1 LIRDTR
7 RKLALGRLK
16 AYILRLG
23 IADIGVR
30 TDWMFCMAASRST
43 ETEVKPP
50 QPPAP
55 ARSPARRA
63 QTVNRKIADML
74 RDLQID
80 GKALSAEIER
90 LRHRFL

>member
-1 LIRDTR
+1 
-7 RKLALGRLK
+7 
-16 AYILRLG
+16 LRIG
-23 IADIGVR
+23 IAAAGVR
-30 TDWMFCMAASRST
+30 THWMIRMAPSRST

-50 QPPAP
+50 EPPAP
-55 ARSPARRA
+55 DRSAARRA
-63 QTVNRKIADML
+63 QTVNRKIAEML

>member
-1 LIRDTR
+1 
-7 RKLALGRLK
+7 
-16 AYILRLG
+16 
-23 IADIGVR
+23 
-30 TDWMFCMAASRST
+30 MNHMAPTRST

-55 ARSPARRA
+55 DRSAARRA
-63 QTVNRKIADML
+63 QTVNRKIAEML

>member
-1 LIRDTR
+1 
-7 RKLALGRLK
+7 
-16 AYILRLG
+16 
-23 IADIGVR
+23 
-30 TDWMFCMAASRST
+30 MAASRST

-50 QPPAP
+50 EPPAP
-55 ARSPARRA
+55 VRSPTRRA
-63 QTVNRKIADML
+63 QTVNRKIAEML

>member
-1 LIRDTR
+1 LIWRFLSD
-7 RKLALGRLK
+7 LARGRPK
-16 AYILRLG
+16 AYILCLG
-23 IADIGVR
+23 IVDIGVR
-30 TDWMFCMAASRST
+30 AEWMFCMAASRST

-50 QPPAP
+50 EPPAP
-55 ARSPARRA
+55 GRSPARRA

>member
-1 LIRDTR
+1 
-7 RKLALGRLK
+7 
-16 AYILRLG
+16 
-23 IADIGVR
+23 
-30 TDWMFCMAASRST
+30 MAASRSA

-50 QPPAP
+50 EAP
-55 ARSPARRA
+55 VPDRSAARRT
-63 QTVNRKIADML
+63 QTVNRKIAEML